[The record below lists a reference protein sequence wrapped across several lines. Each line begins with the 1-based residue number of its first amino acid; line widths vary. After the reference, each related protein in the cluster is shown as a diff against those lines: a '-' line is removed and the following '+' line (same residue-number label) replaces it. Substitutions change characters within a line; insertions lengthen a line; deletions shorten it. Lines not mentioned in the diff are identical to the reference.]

1 MILLFF
7 LSLLKD
13 DICMHTCMHG
23 FILHISPKLYDENVD
38 CCNYYFRHSILNIQR
53 SMDRGSEL
61 MDGDTIMC
69 GWLLIDFVGNR
80 MDAFAQRPKK
90 SMVGHLNITI
100 YPEAQKSLHVLQY
113 VLKSC
118 DHGIG
123 ARVGHLEVMHL
134 PSFFFPFPSL
144 HCWPRQT
151 TDDPNE

>member
-7 LSLLKD
+7 IFAQRWHLHAYMHAWLYFTHFTKAVWWECWLLQLLLSPHSEHSE
-13 DICMHTCMHG
+13 IHG
-23 FILHISPKLYDENVD
+23 S
-38 CCNYYFRHSILNIQR
+38 RT
-53 SMDRGSEL
+53 EL

-69 GWLLIDFVGNR
+69 GWFLIDFVGNR
-80 MDAFAQRPKK
+80 NGCICTETQK
-90 SMVGHLNITI
+90 SMVGHVDITI